1 MLYSVAGREVG
12 SRSVAEPSLRYKGAL
27 PSQHSLVRPCRAHS
41 LAPAARLERRRA
53 QRMSMMA
60 RQRHPQGH
68 VIDRS
73 EHAGSFG
80 WNGVRTGGSTRKFF
94 NYPGEKPIECRVSAD
109 GCVCRCLQLCDTYV
123 HGFAAAAEEPPL
135 VWV

>member
-94 NYPGEKPIECRVSAD
+94 NYPGEKPIECRVSAEWD
-109 GCVCRCLQLCDTYV
+109 PKSPWHDQRVRL
-123 HGFAAAAEEPPL
+123 AAS
-135 VWV
+135 